1 MSRKKERNQMKLE
14 HLNDFNKIIAERKS
28 IRKYDPEVKI
38 SKVEMTEMLKLA
50 STAPSAANIQP
61 WRVVVVES
69 DEAKATLEPVL
80 MGNKL
85 QNETSSAML
94 LIFGDLLAYEN
105 VERIYDEAVEKQ
117 IMPLEVREQQVS
129 TIRAGYSSLPTEL
142 LREVVKTD
150 ASLFAMQLM
159 LIARSYGYDTNP
171 MTGFYQDQLAETFSL
186 DPERYVPVMILSI
199 GKAVEEGYRSIRL
212 TVDEFSSWK

>member
-1 MSRKKERNQMKLE
+1 MKLE

-61 WRVVVVES
+61 WRVVVVEL

-117 IMPLEVREQQVS
+117 LMPLEVREQQVS
-129 TIRAGYSSLPTEL
+129 TIRAGYSSLPTEV

>member
-1 MSRKKERNQMKLE
+1 MKLE

-38 SKVEMTEMLKLA
+38 SKIEMTEMLKLA

-69 DEAKATLEPVL
+69 DEAKVTLEPVL

-117 IMPLEVREQQVS
+117 MMPLEVREQQVS
-129 TIRAGYSSLPTEL
+129 AIRAGYSSLPTEV

-159 LIARSYGYDTNP
+159 LTARSYGYDTNP
-171 MTGFYQDQLAETFSL
+171 MTGFYQNQLAETFSL

>member
-1 MSRKKERNQMKLE
+1 MKLE

-38 SKVEMTEMLKLA
+38 SKIEMTEMLKLA

-117 IMPLEVREQQVS
+117 MMPLEVREQQVS
-129 TIRAGYSSLPTEL
+129 TIRAGYSSLPTEV

-199 GKAVEEGYRSIRL
+199 DKAVEEGYRSIRL

>member
-1 MSRKKERNQMKLE
+1 MKLE

-117 IMPLEVREQQVS
+117 MMPLEVREQQVS
-129 TIRAGYSSLPTEL
+129 TIRAGYSSLPTEV

-199 GKAVEEGYRSIRL
+199 DKAVEEGYRSIRL

>member
-117 IMPLEVREQQVS
+117 MMPLEVREQQVS
-129 TIRAGYSSLPTEL
+129 TIRAGYSSLPTEV

>member
-1 MSRKKERNQMKLE
+1 
-14 HLNDFNKIIAERKS
+14 
-28 IRKYDPEVKI
+28 
-38 SKVEMTEMLKLA
+38 
-50 STAPSAANIQP
+50 
-61 WRVVVVES
+61 
-69 DEAKATLEPVL
+69 
-80 MGNKL
+80 
-85 QNETSSAML
+85 
-94 LIFGDLLAYEN
+94 

-117 IMPLEVREQQVS
+117 MMPLEVREQQVS
-129 TIRAGYSSLPTEL
+129 TIRAGYSSLPTEV

>member
-1 MSRKKERNQMKLE
+1 MKLE

-117 IMPLEVREQQVS
+117 MMPLEVREQQVS
-129 TIRAGYSSLPTEL
+129 TIRAGYSSLPTEV

>member
-1 MSRKKERNQMKLE
+1 MKLE

-28 IRKYDPEVKI
+28 IRKYDPEIKI

-117 IMPLEVREQQVS
+117 MMPLEVREQQVS
-129 TIRAGYSSLPTEL
+129 TIRAGYSSLPTEV

>member
-1 MSRKKERNQMKLE
+1 MKLE

-117 IMPLEVREQQVS
+117 LMPLEVREQQVN
-129 TIRAGYSSLPTEL
+129 TIRAGYSSLPTEV

-171 MTGFYQDQLAETFSL
+171 MTVFYQDQLAETFSL